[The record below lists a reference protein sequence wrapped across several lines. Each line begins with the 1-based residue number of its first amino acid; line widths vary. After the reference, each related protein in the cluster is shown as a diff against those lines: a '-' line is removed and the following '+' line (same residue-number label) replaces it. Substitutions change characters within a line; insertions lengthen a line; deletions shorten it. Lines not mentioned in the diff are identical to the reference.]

1 MGGYTPIQIM
11 PIRPENRQ
19 QQQFAA
25 DRRCWRPPGPEART
39 MVAAAAT
46 GAAWG
51 WIPGIPGR
59 HRGRR
64 AEAQRRAR
72 AVRPWRTAS
81 AERKHALRSTS
92 PSCRAAAA
100 AAAAAGRSRRRG
112 SGRHCSRRGAPRTA
126 VDGSARWSAW
136 KVRCADVAYAPR
148 EGDGVLPAAP
158 SAWMM
163 REGHAGQREKTSSPR
178 ALTPRSVHA
187 RGVPPSVLLHGSCS
201 RTGCKRAHGGRALV
215 SDALRVQCDDYME
228 AMQHYLTIRSPGVST
243 RS

>member
-136 KVRCADVAYAPR
+136 KVRCAVCRAQQRRRAQQR
-148 EGDGVLPAAP
+148 SSRCLVRGRAGRAKVL
-158 SAWMM
+158 
-163 REGHAGQREKTSSPR
+163 
-178 ALTPRSVHA
+178 
-187 RGVPPSVLLHGSCS
+187 C
-201 RTGCKRAHGGRALV
+201 ALV
-215 SDALRVQCDDYME
+215 SGNPRARAILGRCGQGQTCKRVCCPQRALRSR
-228 AMQHYLTIRSPGVST
+228 ARRSRYRERGAFWAGLH
-243 RS
+243 RQA